1 MKTYITAL
9 FAGYL
14 AVVSA
19 APAANDDG
27 CDVAAPAPTSSCT
40 TTTTTVLATNAVSM
54 MSTLTSSAAS
64 VQTASVSGESLASHS
79 CSHTRAHMLTST
91 TGTNVQA
98 FTGTLGGAPPPV
110 VSSAGDRPFS
120 VNGDTFVGSGAALG
134 RSCDVQ
140 HNACARAA
148 NSGQLSGG
156 VQQCDQQNTECHSA
170 NNLKK
175 RFTRDVRPALP
186 KRAALDLGSC
196 SNANILFEAGLD
208 GRTTSAFVAANQQ
221 DFNHGSALNIAVIA
235 GFICQR
241 LGSPCNAPSASQQSC
256 AQASSAAVA
265 ATQDQAAADAWNA
278 IMGDG
283 SVGGGNA
290 AAAAASAAPAAT
302 PAPASPTQSGGDDAA
317 CDVEPEAAATPTS
330 DVVLMTVVTCS

>member
-19 APAANDDG
+19 APAVNDDG
-27 CDVAAPAPTSSCT
+27 CDVAPPAPPAPTSSCT

-54 MSTLTSSAAS
+54 MVSLTPSAAS
-64 VQTASVSGESLASHS
+64 VQTAPVS
-79 CSHTRAHMLTST
+79 
-91 TGTNVQA
+91 GTNVQA

-140 HNACARAA
+140 HNACAKAA

-156 VQQCDQQNTECHSA
+156 VQQCDQQNQECHAA
-170 NNLKK
+170 NNLKRR
-175 RFTRDVRPALP
+175 RFTRDVRPASLP
-186 KRAALDLGSC
+186 KRAGQGQGPDLGSC

-208 GRTTSAFVAANQQ
+208 GRTTNAFIAANQH

-241 LGSPCNAPSASQQSC
+241 LRSPCNAPSGTQQSC
-256 AQASSAAVA
+256 AQASEAAVA
-265 ATQDQAAADAWNA
+265 ATQDQSAADAWNA

-283 SVGGGNA
+283 SVGGGA
-290 AAAAASAAPAAT
+290 AAAAAPAT
-302 PAPASPTQSGGDDAA
+302 TMPTEAGGDDEA
-317 CDVEPEAAATPTS
+317 CNVEPEEAATPTP

>member
-1 MKTYITAL
+1 
-9 FAGYL
+9 
-14 AVVSA
+14 
-19 APAANDDG
+19 
-27 CDVAAPAPTSSCT
+27 
-40 TTTTTVLATNAVSM
+40 
-54 MSTLTSSAAS
+54 
-64 VQTASVSGESLASHS
+64 
-79 CSHTRAHMLTST
+79 MLTPT

-156 VQQCDQQNTECHSA
+156 VSQCDQQNTECHAA

-175 RFTRDVRPALP
+175 RHTRDVRPAALP

-208 GRTTSAFVAANQQ
+208 GRTTNAFIAANQQ

-241 LGSPCNAPSASQQSC
+241 LGSPCNAPSGTQQSC

-265 ATQDQAAADAWNA
+265 ATQDQSAADAWNA

-283 SVGGGNA
+283 SVGGA
-290 AAAAASAAPAAT
+290 AAAAAPASTAAPAT
-302 PAPASPTQSGGDDAA
+302 PTQASGDDAA

>member
-1 MKTYITAL
+1 MI
-9 FAGYL
+9 
-14 AVVSA
+14 
-19 APAANDDG
+19 
-27 CDVAAPAPTSSCT
+27 
-40 TTTTTVLATNAVSM
+40 
-54 MSTLTSSAAS
+54 
-64 VQTASVSGESLASHS
+64 
-79 CSHTRAHMLTST
+79 
-91 TGTNVQA
+91 
-98 FTGTLGGAPPPV
+98 
-110 VSSAGDRPFS
+110 SSAGDRPFS

-140 HNACARAA
+140 HNACANAA

-156 VQQCDQQNTECHSA
+156 VQQCDQQNQACHAA

-175 RFTRDVRPALP
+175 RHTRDVRPTLP

-196 SNANILFEAGLD
+196 SNANILFESGLD
-208 GRTTSAFVAANQQ
+208 GRTTNAFIAANQQ

-241 LGSPCNAPSASQQSC
+241 LGSPCNAPSGTQQSC

-265 ATQDQAAADAWNA
+265 ATQDQSAADAWNA

-283 SVGGGNA
+283 SVGGG
-290 AAAAASAAPAAT
+290 AAAASAPAAAAAAT
-302 PAPASPTQSGGDDAA
+302 PAPATPTQASGDDAS

>member
-14 AVVSA
+14 AIVSA

-27 CDVAAPAPTSSCT
+27 CDVAAPVTTSSCT
-40 TTTTTVLATNAVSM
+40 TTTATVLATNAVSM

-64 VQTASVSGESLASHS
+64 VQTAPV
-79 CSHTRAHMLTST
+79 

-156 VQQCDQQNTECHSA
+156 VSQCDQQNNECHAA

-175 RFTRDVRPALP
+175 RHTRDVRPSLP

-208 GRTTSAFVAANQQ
+208 GRNTNAFIAANQQ

-241 LGSPCNAPSASQQSC
+241 LGSPCNAPSGTQQSC

-265 ATQDQAAADAWNA
+265 ATQDQSAADAWNA

-283 SVGGGNA
+283 SVGGG
-290 AAAAASAAPAAT
+290 AAASAAPAAT
-302 PAPASPTQSGGDDAA
+302 AAPASATQASGDDAA

>member
-1 MKTYITAL
+1 MY
-9 FAGYL
+9 
-14 AVVSA
+14 
-19 APAANDDG
+19 
-27 CDVAAPAPTSSCT
+27 
-40 TTTTTVLATNAVSM
+40 TN
-54 MSTLTSSAAS
+54 
-64 VQTASVSGESLASHS
+64 
-79 CSHTRAHMLTST
+79 MLTSA

-110 VSSAGDRPFS
+110 VSSTGDRPFS

-140 HNACARAA
+140 HNACANAA

-156 VQQCDQQNTECHSA
+156 VQQCDQQNQECHAA

-175 RFTRDVRPALP
+175 RHTRDVRPALP

-208 GRTTSAFVAANQQ
+208 GRNTNAFIAANQQ

-241 LGSPCNAPSASQQSC
+241 LGSPCNAPSGTQQSC

-265 ATQDQAAADAWNA
+265 ATQDQSAADAWNA

-283 SVGGGNA
+283 SVGGG
-290 AAAAASAAPAAT
+290 AAASAATPAAPAAT
-302 PAPASPTQSGGDDAA
+302 PAPASPTEASGDDAA

>member
-27 CDVAAPAPTSSCT
+27 CDVAPPAPTSSCT

-64 VQTASVSGESLASHS
+64 VQTASVSGKAAAPLLI
-79 CSHTRAHMLTST
+79 TYTLPQGLGMLTPA

-140 HNACARAA
+140 HNACANAA

-156 VQQCDQQNTECHSA
+156 VQQCDQQNQECHAA
-170 NNLKK
+170 NSLRK
-175 RFTRDVRPALP
+175 RHTRDVRPALAR
-186 KRAALDLGSC
+186 RAG
-196 SNANILFEAGLD
+196 
-208 GRTTSAFVAANQQ
+208 
-221 DFNHGSALNIAVIA
+221 
-235 GFICQR
+235 
-241 LGSPCNAPSASQQSC
+241 
-256 AQASSAAVA
+256 
-265 ATQDQAAADAWNA
+265 QDQSAADAWNA

-283 SVGGGNA
+283 SIPA
-290 AAAAASAAPAAT
+290 ATAAPAA
-302 PAPASPTQSGGDDAA
+302 PAAPATPTEAGGDDEA